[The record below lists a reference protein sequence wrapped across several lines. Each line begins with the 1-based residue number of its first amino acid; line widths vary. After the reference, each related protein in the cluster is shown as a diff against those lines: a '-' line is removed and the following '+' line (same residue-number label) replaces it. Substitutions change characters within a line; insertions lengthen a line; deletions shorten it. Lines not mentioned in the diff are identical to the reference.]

1 MSFRK
6 RNYGSRIDYCGKLY
20 FTSVWSSLDN
30 IFHKALERGS
40 IYTGRN
46 PYTRTTK
53 SRKSCGQRSLPFTIL
68 VLNYFGRA
76 DSGYYDSLAYTNVF
90 PPSNR
95 SNHFLKKKEI
105 WEFNNN
111 SNCLLFLFGFIA
123 FTYRKTQNL
132 LSWIQVIVDVLEYF
146 ETHNI
151 ILTLLWKVYAVV
163 WIIYFWF
170 ENWMDCYFCDNKIR
184 TKTIE
189 KIILVIN
196 HLRITRLRVASK
208 SDSNHFLSNL
218 LWWWKKHTKV

>member
-1 MSFRK
+1 MLLDVQRK
-6 RNYGSRIDYCGKLY
+6 IIYLKFLLSNC
-20 FTSVWSSLDN
+20 
-30 IFHKALERGS
+30 S
-40 IYTGRN
+40 IYTGTN
-46 PYTRTTK
+46 LYKRTTK

-132 LSWIQVIVDVLEYF
+132 LSWIQVMVDVLEYF
-146 ETHNI
+146 ETHNG

-196 HLRITRLRVASK
+196 HLRITRLRVTSK
-208 SDSNHFLSNL
+208 TDSNHFLSNL
-218 LWWWKKHTKV
+218 LWYWKRHKKV